1 MAVMPNNKTIAS
13 SGKITKPIE
22 DIVLSNENKS
32 QWITLSFL
40 ISLLLLA
47 IKFYAFHLTNSKAI
61 LTDAL
66 ESIVNVVASGFAIY
80 SIYLSAQPRDDNHPY
95 GHGKIEF
102 FSAGLEGT
110 LIILAG
116 IFIIYQAVAT
126 LINPEPLALLPVG
139 MALIAV
145 SGAINGWLGYMLLK
159 KGTVYNSLTLEA
171 DGRHIL
177 TDAAS
182 SVVLLIGICIIYFT
196 EYFFLDSLFSII
208 FSLYIIFNGYLLVRK
223 SVAGLMDESNP
234 IAMTA
239 TVEILNRYRKD
250 NWIDIHNMRVQQY
263 GGDRH
268 IDLHLT
274 LPYYYDLRAVH
285 DEVHQVEEAL
295 EDNLPGHVEVFV
307 HADPCIPD
315 QCCHYCAVKDCPV
328 RKFPHTKK
336 ILWNED
342 NMAKNQK
349 HYHEST

>member
-1 MAVMPNNKTIAS
+1 MSSTKNKR
-13 SGKITKPIE
+13 
-22 DIVLSNENKS
+22 

-40 ISLLLLA
+40 VSLLLLA

-80 SIYLSAQPRDDNHPY
+80 SIYLSALPRDNNHPY
-95 GHGKIEF
+95 GHGKVEF

-116 IFIIYQAVAT
+116 LFIIYQAVAT
-126 LINPEPLALLPVG
+126 LIHPEPLSMLPTG

-145 SGAINGWLGYMLLK
+145 SGGINGWLGYMLLK
-159 KGTVYNSLTLEA
+159 KGKAYNSLTLEA

-182 SVVLLIGICIIYFT
+182 SAVLLIGIGIIYYT
-196 EYFFLDSLFSII
+196 GYFFLDSVLSIV

-234 IAMTA
+234 KAMTA
-239 TVEILNRYRKD
+239 TVEILNRHRKE
-250 NWIDIHNMRVQQY
+250 NWIDVHNMRVQQY

-295 EDNLPGHVEVFV
+295 EENLPGHVEVFV

-315 QCCHYCAVKDCPV
+315 KCCHYCAVSNCPV
-328 RKFPHTKK
+328 RQFAHTKK
-336 ILWNED
+336 IIWNEH

-349 HYHEST
+349 HYHETT

>member
-1 MAVMPNNKTIAS
+1 MPIRQAHQT
-13 SGKITKPIE
+13 TL
-22 DIVLSNENKS
+22 DIVSINKNKS
-32 QWITLSFL
+32 QWIALSFL

-80 SIYLSAQPRDDNHPY
+80 SIYLSAQPKDNNHPY

-116 IFIIYQAVAT
+116 IFIIYQAAAT

-139 MALIAV
+139 MALIAI
-145 SGAINGWLGYMLLK
+145 SGAINGWLGYMLLN
-159 KGTVYNSLTLEA
+159 KGVAYNSITLEA

-182 SVVLLIGICIIYFT
+182 SLVLLIGICVIYFT
-196 EYFFLDSLFSII
+196 GYYFLDSIFSII

-234 IAMTA
+234 TAMA
-239 TVEILNRYRKD
+239 TTVDILNRYRKD
-250 NWIDIHNMRVQQY
+250 NWIDVHNMRVQQY

-295 EDNLPGHVEVFV
+295 EESLPGHVEVFV

-315 QCCHYCAVKDCPV
+315 KCCHYCAVPDCPV
-328 RKFPHTKK
+328 RKFPHIKK
-336 ILWNED
+336 ITWNED

>member
-1 MAVMPNNKTIAS
+1 MSIYK
-13 SGKITKPIE
+13 
-22 DIVLSNENKS
+22 NKS
-32 QWITLSFL
+32 QWITLSFAVS
-40 ISLLLLA
+40 ILLLA
-47 IKFYAFHLTNSKAI
+47 IKFYAFYLTNSKAI

-80 SIYLSAQPRDDNHPY
+80 SIYLSAQPRDNNHPY

-116 IFIIYQAVAT
+116 IFIIYQSVIA
-126 LINPEPLALLPVG
+126 LINPEPLALLPLG

-159 KGTVYNSLTLEA
+159 KGTAYNSLTLEA

-182 SVVLLIGICIIYFT
+182 SVVLLLGIGVIYLT
-196 EYFFLDSLFSII
+196 EYFFLDSVFSII
-208 FSLYIIFNGYLLVRK
+208 FSLYIIFNGYLLVRR

-234 IAMTA
+234 KAMIA
-239 TVEILNRYRKD
+239 TVKILNRHRKD
-250 NWIDIHNMRVQQY
+250 NWIDVHNMRVQQY

-295 EDNLPGHVEVFV
+295 EENLPGSVEVFV
-307 HADPCIPD
+307 HADPCLPD
-315 QCCHYCAVKDCPV
+315 KCCHYCAVPNCPV
-328 RKFPHTKK
+328 RKHPHTKR
-336 ILWNED
+336 IIWNET

-349 HYHEST
+349 HYHETT

>member
-1 MAVMPNNKTIAS
+1 MSIYK
-13 SGKITKPIE
+13 
-22 DIVLSNENKS
+22 NKS
-32 QWITLSFL
+32 QWITLSFVVS
-40 ISLLLLA
+40 ILLLA
-47 IKFYAFHLTNSKAI
+47 IKFYAFYLTNSKAI

-80 SIYLSAQPRDDNHPY
+80 SIYLSAQPRDNNHPY

-116 IFIIYQAVAT
+116 IFIIYQSVIT
-126 LINPEPLALLPVG
+126 LINPEPLALLPLG
-139 MALIAV
+139 MAMIAV

-159 KGTVYNSLTLEA
+159 KGTAYNSLTLEA

-182 SVVLLIGICIIYFT
+182 SVVLLVGIGVIYLT
-196 EYFFLDSLFSII
+196 GYFFLDSVFSII
-208 FSLYIIFNGYLLVRK
+208 FSLYIIFNGYLLVRR

-234 IAMTA
+234 KAMIA
-239 TVEILNRYRKD
+239 TVKILNRHRKD
-250 NWIDIHNMRVQQY
+250 NWIDVHNMRVQQY

-295 EDNLPGHVEVFV
+295 EQNLPGSVEVFV
-307 HADPCIPD
+307 HADPCLPD
-315 QCCHYCAVKDCPV
+315 KCCHYCAVPNCPV
-328 RKFPHTKK
+328 RKHPHTKR
-336 ILWNED
+336 IVWNET

-349 HYHEST
+349 HYHETT

>member
-1 MAVMPNNKTIAS
+1 MSIYK
-13 SGKITKPIE
+13 
-22 DIVLSNENKS
+22 NKS
-32 QWITLSFL
+32 QWITLSFVVS
-40 ISLLLLA
+40 ILLLA
-47 IKFYAFHLTNSKAI
+47 IKFYAFYLTNSKAI

-80 SIYLSAQPRDDNHPY
+80 SIYLSAQPRDNNHPY

-116 IFIIYQAVAT
+116 IFIIYQSVIT
-126 LINPEPLALLPVG
+126 LINPEPLALLPLG
-139 MALIAV
+139 MAMIAV

-159 KGTVYNSLTLEA
+159 KGTAYNSLTLEA

-182 SVVLLIGICIIYFT
+182 SVALLVGIGVIYLT
-196 EYFFLDSLFSII
+196 GYFFLDSVFSII
-208 FSLYIIFNGYLLVRK
+208 FSLYIIFNGYLLVRR

-234 IAMTA
+234 KAMIA
-239 TVEILNRYRKD
+239 TVKILNRHRKD
-250 NWIDIHNMRVQQY
+250 NWIDVHNMRVQQY

-295 EDNLPGHVEVFV
+295 EQNLPGSVEVFV
-307 HADPCIPD
+307 HADPCLPD
-315 QCCHYCAVKDCPV
+315 KCCHYCAVPNCPV
-328 RKFPHTKK
+328 RKHPHTKR
-336 ILWNED
+336 IVWNET

-349 HYHEST
+349 HYHETT